1 MRKTGAIGGR
11 GTWSVNVCKATM
23 AANARWSGEGGS
35 ARRIMNTQMMFIP
48 VFVVTLKPSFGDRA
62 DEAAAG
68 GEVDVGRS
76 RVFLE
81 ECELEFNNADSG
93 Q

>member
-1 MRKTGAIGGR
+1 
-11 GTWSVNVCKATM
+11 
-23 AANARWSGEGGS
+23 
-35 ARRIMNTQMMFIP
+35 MNTQMMFIP

-76 RVFLE
+76 RVFLD
-81 ECELEFNNADSG
+81 ECELEFNRAESG